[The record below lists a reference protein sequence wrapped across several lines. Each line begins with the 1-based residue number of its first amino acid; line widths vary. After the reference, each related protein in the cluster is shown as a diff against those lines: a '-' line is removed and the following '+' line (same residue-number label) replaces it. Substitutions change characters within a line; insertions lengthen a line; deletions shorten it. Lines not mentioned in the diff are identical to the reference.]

1 MGVPPPGTAV
11 SKERNHLLRSH
22 MEVIIARAK
31 VTQVERL
38 ALGDRTFAVL
48 RMERRKMEVVVSV
61 SVFVVDR
68 LLNFRI
74 ANL

>member
-1 MGVPPPGTAV
+1 
-11 SKERNHLLRSH
+11 

-38 ALGDRTFAVL
+38 SLGDRTFAVL

-74 ANL
+74 GNL